1 MKTPQRKFVV
11 EFKSPRR
18 QSKSPANS
26 IWGDT
31 DLKALAREVEDQQ
44 ADLSYPGHA
53 RHSASTGA
61 VTSPVKVDT
70 HSVDEP
76 AVATDLAQIASAA
89 TGNSA
94 TGLPEL
100 NAEQPEAASVG
111 ATQEDLHSSR
121 PRKISKR
128 TPQRRARRG
137 QPARNSK
144 DQSEQSKIAAE
155 PLTLDAIAALE
166 AENKRL
172 RQLLVEHLRDQ
183 NLRLKQMLERFDL
196 S

>member
-1 MKTPQRKFVV
+1 MKTPQRTFVV
-11 EFKSPRR
+11 EFKSRR
-18 QSKSPANS
+18 QSKSHANS

-31 DLKALAREVEDQQ
+31 DLKALAKEVEDQQ

-53 RHSASTGA
+53 RHTAGTGA

-70 HSVDEP
+70 HSSDEP
-76 AVATDLAQIASAA
+76 AVAADLAQIASVAIGSP
-89 TGNSA
+89 T
-94 TGLPEL
+94 TDGLPDL

-111 ATQEDLHSSR
+111 AAQYDPRSSR
-121 PRKISKR
+121 PRKTSKR
-128 TPQRRARRG
+128 TPRRRAQRG
-137 QPARNSK
+137 QPVRDSRDQTA
-144 DQSEQSKIAAE
+144 QSEIAAE
-155 PLTLDAIAALE
+155 PITLEVIAALD

-172 RQLLVEHLRDQ
+172 RKVLVEHLRGQ